1 MRVGWVQSAR
11 ASARSAGGLACAL
24 SIGLSISMV
33 GGGVE
38 RRQAHPS
45 PARVVVDGRGIT
57 TAGGPNTP
65 VSASR
70 LAISA
75 DSRGKTQANLSR
87 SYGRLPLSFEAA
99 PGPAEG
105 GPRFLARGDG
115 FALFLSRTEVTLALR
130 LPSARRKAKSE
141 TRKSKLETRNTEP
154 APRIPN
160 PECKERAVLRMSLV
174 GANRSAEIA
183 GIEQLAGRSHYLIGN
198 DAGRWRTGIAN
209 YAKVRSG
216 GGLSR
221 R

>member
-24 SIGLSISMV
+24 SIGLAISMV

-75 DSRGKTQANLSR
+75 DSRRKTQANLA
-87 SYGRLPLSFEAA
+87 L
-99 PGPAEG
+99 
-105 GPRFLARGDG
+105 G
-115 FALFLSRTEVTLALR
+115 F
-130 LPSARRKAKSE
+130 
-141 TRKSKLETRNTEP
+141 
-154 APRIPN
+154 
-160 PECKERAVLRMSLV
+160 
-174 GANRSAEIA
+174 
-183 GIEQLAGRSHYLIGN
+183 
-198 DAGRWRTGIAN
+198 
-209 YAKVRSG
+209 
-216 GGLSR
+216 
-221 R
+221 